1 MFKKKTQNEGRKER
15 FEYHEKFTTCLSVQ
29 SCGGYNMDKPISELF
44 KFLFPKK
51 TSTFVCLFVYVFPI
65 QTIRIRQQEELTNR
79 DAQLGETEPPDFSPY
94 VRNHLFRF

>member
-1 MFKKKTQNEGRKER
+1 MKER

-51 TSTFVCLFVYVFPI
+51 TSTFVCLFTYFVFK
-65 QTIRIRQQEELTNR
+65 QSVSDNK
-79 DAQLGETEPPDFSPY
+79 
-94 VRNHLFRF
+94 NN